1 MSQLPLFVYGT
12 LRRGESNHHF
22 LQGTY
27 ERCLPATLPDYAKG
41 VAGHGY
47 PLAMPRSGASVEGE
61 VFFIRSEIYGATLAR
76 CDRLED
82 LPPGQ
87 LVGEFYQRATVTVET
102 EFGPI
107 SAWAYTGPGGDA

>member
-22 LQGTY
+22 LLGTY
-27 ERCLPATLPDYAKG
+27 ERCLPASLPGYVKG

-47 PLAMPRSGASVEGE
+47 PLASPQAGARVEGE
-61 VFFIRSEIYGATLAR
+61 VFFIRPEIYEATLAR

-82 LPPGQ
+82 LPPGE
-87 LVGEFYQRATVTVET
+87 LVGEFYQRARVTVEA
-102 EFGPI
+102 EIGSI
-107 SAWAYTGPGGDA
+107 SAWAYTAPL